1 MKKRIILISSLVL
14 VLFIFAIVQITLKV
28 ESNKLDDLQ
37 EKYENMTVN
46 TKSGELIETLYT
58 YIDDNK
64 FYIKVP
70 SNFKELT
77 LEEIK
82 GKYNGDVPS
91 SVFSNEDTTINVAIS
106 LTDNNMKDIRIES
119 YVNYVVSLLN
129 VEMISKEIYKVDNH
143 TVGRL
148 EFISDAVDTK
158 IYNNMICFS
167 YNEKLVIISFNT
179 TIDLKE
185 EWESVGKFIID
196 SLFFK

>member
-14 VLFIFAIVQITLKV
+14 VLLILAIIQITLKV

-46 TKSGELIETLYT
+46 TRSGELIETLYT

-64 FYIKVP
+64 FYIKIP
-70 SNFKELT
+70 KNFKELT
-77 LEEIK
+77 LEEIN

-106 LTDNNMKDIRIES
+106 LTDNNMKDIGIES
-119 YVNYVVSLLN
+119 YVNYVVNLLN

-143 TVGRL
+143 TIGRL

-185 EWESVGKFIID
+185 EWEDVGKFIID